1 VAREA
6 TCQISD
12 RVGPL
17 ACARVVVAVLHATL
31 LACLLASAAVA
42 QSGDS
47 DRARLEDPFEIT
59 ADRIDYDG
67 ERDLY
72 VATGN
77 VYVIQTA
84 RTLRAEWIAFST
96 ETGIGVAEGDVELVD
111 VSDVVTAEFMFFDV
125 ESLRGMFLD
134 GGIDAGSQG
143 FRIRAKEMI
152 RTGEHTFEMKDAV
165 FTTCRCPDDGRLP
178 WQITSQE
185 AEVEVGDYGTVKNA
199 TLDVLGIPVLW
210 FPWAFFPVKSDR
222 ESGVLLPDVSLG
234 GRGGYGG
241 GLPLFWAAHQQVNVL
256 FTPRYFSERGFKGDG
271 EIEYVFGE
279 RSEGELFV
287 SGLFDQLE
295 GGSTK
300 FETRQTRYGVKWRHD
315 QDLFGGWRW
324 QTDLKH
330 VSDNFYPDDFPEFR
344 RFREFRF
351 LESTT
356 NAHRDF
362 GESGG
367 VGAMVGARYAED
379 VQGIRLGPAVTLT
392 DPPPGPPPFPPR
404 LPTVRGPDLVDADA
418 TVLQRFGEAALD
430 VQPATAVAPGGVQ
443 FLLDAEVVHFRAI
456 RNHEEVL
463 EDQLESNP
471 SVVDGH
477 FYDIGADGITP
488 QGVPGADGT
497 PFDAGAG
504 NGVFDP
510 GEPIR
515 ERGVRAVI
523 HPRLSRPVS
532 FGRFG
537 SFTPEIGWRQ
547 SLYRTDQQQFG
558 ERGLITARAEWRNQL
573 VRDFDLEKG
582 RKLRHIIEPR
592 VGWAYVSAR
601 QQDRNPLFTP
611 SGVVEQSRLRTLSLE
626 SITRDPSDRIE
637 AANRV
642 VVGVGQRFW
651 RRRHARAPLRF
662 TGELLTAVDWDFA
675 EGGLGNVLLDGRL
688 MPTGPISARAV
699 LAFDPEAAAV
709 DEGGV
714 DLLFQRRLD
723 LFLMRRLTINAGYR
737 YRRMIPPVLE
747 SNRGI
752 VEIGEL
758 GAVNQIIGRV
768 GVELTSRFRVRY
780 ASVYKLAE
788 RDEFIRNEVTVEY
801 VSKCRCWSIGA
812 TVGEDRRDQIRGGLM
827 FRFIGLGDGDGKENL
842 FDSGFGTG
850 VRF

>member
-1 VAREA
+1 MARGA

-12 RVGPL
+12 RIGPLACDRVGLL

-31 LACLLASAAVA
+31 LACLVASAAAA
-42 QSGDS
+42 QSDAA

-77 VYVIQTA
+77 VYVIQTT
-84 RTLRAEWIAFST
+84 RTLRAEWVAFST

-111 VSDVVTAEFMFFDV
+111 ASDVVTAEFMVFDV
-125 ESLRGMFLD
+125 ESLRGMFFD
-134 GGIDAGSQG
+134 GGMDAGSQG

-152 RTGEHTFEMKDAV
+152 RTGENTFEMKDGV
-165 FTTCRCPDDGRLP
+165 FTTCRCPDGGRLP
-178 WQITSQE
+178 WQITAQE

-222 ESGVLLPDVSLG
+222 ESGVLLPEVSLG
-234 GRGGYGG
+234 GRGGFGG
-241 GLPLFWAAHQQVNVL
+241 GLPLFWAAHPQVNVL
-256 FTPRYFSERGFKGDG
+256 FTPRYFSKRGFKGDG
-271 EIEYVFGE
+271 QVEYVFGE

-287 SGLFDQLE
+287 SGLFDLREDGNFATPQ
-295 GGSTK
+295 S
-300 FETRQTRYGVKWRHD
+300 RYGAKWRHD
-315 QDLFGGWRW
+315 QDLPLGWRW
-324 QTDLKH
+324 QTDIKH
-330 VSDNFYPDDFPEFR
+330 ISDNFYADDFPEFR
-344 RFREFRF
+344 AFREFRF

-356 NAHRDF
+356 NVHRDF

-367 VGAMVGARYAED
+367 VGAMIGARYVDD
-379 VQGIRLGPAVTLT
+379 VQGIRLGPAATLR
-392 DPPPGPPPFPPR
+392 DPPPTP
-404 LPTVRGPDLVDADA
+404 LPAGTKPDFVDADA

-430 VQPATAVAPGGVQ
+430 IQPATAVAPGGVQ
-443 FLLDAEVVHFRAI
+443 FLLDADVVHFRSL

-463 EDQLESNP
+463 ENQLASNP
-471 SVVDGH
+471 SVGDGH

-488 QGVPGADGT
+488 QGVPQPDGI

-523 HPRLSRPVS
+523 HPRLSRPIS
-532 FGRFG
+532 LGRFG
-537 SFTPEIGWRQ
+537 AFTPEIGWRQ

-573 VRDFDLEKG
+573 VRDFDLAKG
-582 RKLRHIIEPR
+582 RKLRHVIEPR

-611 SGVVEQSRLRTLSLE
+611 RGVVEQSRLRTLALE

-637 AANRV
+637 SANRV

-651 RRRHARAPLRF
+651 RRHHARAPLRF

-675 EGGLGNVLLDGRL
+675 EGGIGNVLLDGRL
-688 MPTGPISARAV
+688 MPTGPFSARAV
-699 LAFDPEAAAV
+699 LAFDPGAAAV

-714 DLLFQRRLD
+714 DLTFQRRLD
-723 LFLMRRLTINAGYR
+723 LFLMRRLTISAGYR

-758 GAVNQIIGRV
+758 GSVNQIIGRV
-768 GVELTSRFRVRY
+768 NLELTSRFRVRY
-780 ASVYKLAE
+780 SSVYKLAE
-788 RDEFIRNEVTVEY
+788 RDEFIRNQVTVEY

-827 FRFIGLGDGDGKENL
+827 FRFLGLGDGKENL

-850 VRF
+850 VTF

>member
-1 VAREA
+1 MARGA
-6 TCQISD
+6 TCQISG
-12 RVGPL
+12 RIGPL
-17 ACARVVVAVLHATL
+17 ACKRVVFAVLHATL
-31 LACLLASAAVA
+31 LACLLASATPTR
-42 QSGDS
+42 SGAA
-47 DRARLEDPFEIT
+47 DRARLEDPVEIT

-67 ERDLY
+67 ARALY

-77 VYVIQTA
+77 VFVIQTT
-84 RTLRAEWIAFST
+84 RTLRAEWVAFST
-96 ETGIGVAEGDVELVD
+96 ETGIGVAEGDVEVVD
-111 VSDVVTAEFMFFDV
+111 VGDVVTAEFMVFDI
-125 ESLRGMFLD
+125 ESLRGMFFD
-134 GGIDAGSQG
+134 GGMDVGSQG

-152 RTGEHTFEMKDAV
+152 RTGENTFEMKDAV
-165 FTTCRCPDDGRLP
+165 FTTCRCPDSGRLP

-185 AEVEVGDYGTVKNA
+185 AEVEVGDHGTVKNA

-210 FPWAFFPVKSDR
+210 FPWAFFPVKSER
-222 ESGVLLPDVSLG
+222 ESGVLLPEVSLG

-295 GGSTK
+295 GGTNN
-300 FETRQTRYGVKWRHD
+300 FATRQTRYGVKWRHD
-315 QDLFGGWRW
+315 QDIFGKWRW

-344 RFREFRF
+344 RFRTARF

-356 NAHRDF
+356 NAHRVF

-367 VGAMVGARYAED
+367 VGAMVGARYVED
-379 VQGIRLGPAVTLT
+379 LQGIRIGRAVTLT
-392 DPPPGPPPFPPR
+392 DPSPGPPPFPPR
-404 LPTVRGPDLVDADA
+404 LPTVRGPDFVDADA

-430 VQPATAVAPGGVQ
+430 VQPASAVAPGGVQ
-443 FLLDAEVVHFRAI
+443 FLLDADVVHFRAI

-488 QGVPGADGT
+488 QGVPRADGT

-515 ERGVRAVI
+515 ERGVRAVM
-523 HPRLSRPVS
+523 HPRLSRPIS
-532 FGRFG
+532 LGRFG

-558 ERGLITARAEWRNQL
+558 ERGLVTMRADWRNQL
-573 VRDFDLEKG
+573 VREFDLGKG
-582 RKLRHIIEPR
+582 RKFRHVIEPR
-592 VGWAYVSAR
+592 FGWAYVSAR

-611 SGVVEQSRLRTLSLE
+611 RGAVEQSRLRTLSLE

-637 AANRV
+637 TANRV
-642 VVGVGQRFW
+642 VVGVGHRFW
-651 RRRHARAPLRF
+651 RRRHSRAPLRF
-662 TGELLTAVDWDFA
+662 TGDLLTAVDWDFA

-688 MPTGPISARAV
+688 MRTGPISARGV
-699 LAFDPEAAAV
+699 LAFDPEAVAV
-709 DEGGV
+709 DEGGL
-714 DLLFQRRLD
+714 DLRFGRRLD
-723 LFLMRRLTINAGYR
+723 LFLIRRLSMSAGYR
-737 YRRMIPPVLE
+737 YRGKLPPLLE
-747 SNRGI
+747 NNRGI

-758 GAVNQIIGRV
+758 DAVNQITGRV
-768 GVELTSRFRVRY
+768 AVDLTSRLRVAY
-780 ASVYKLAE
+780 SSVYKLAN
-788 RDEFIRNEVTVEY
+788 RDEFIVNRVTVQY

-812 TVGEDRRDQIRGGLM
+812 TVTEDRRDQIRGALM
-827 FRFIGLGDGDGKENL
+827 FRLIGLGDGKENL
-842 FDSGFGTG
+842 FNSGFGTG
-850 VRF
+850 VTF